1 MNSDSDSEKRTRKK
15 KTFREDFDT
24 GEPTNKHLMYESNT
38 LQERGRDTI
47 LSILSAK

>member
-1 MNSDSDSEKRTRKK
+1 MNSDSEHAEKRGKR
-15 KTFREDFDT
+15 KTFGEDFDT

-47 LSILSAK
+47 T